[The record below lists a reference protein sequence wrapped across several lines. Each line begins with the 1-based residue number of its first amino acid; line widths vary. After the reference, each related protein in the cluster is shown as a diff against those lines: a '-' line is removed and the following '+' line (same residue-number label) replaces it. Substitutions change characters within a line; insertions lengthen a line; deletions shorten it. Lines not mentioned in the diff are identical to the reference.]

1 MALGDTLTALIRAE
15 IRSSLTRS
23 QTLGDFSGQDKYDHL
38 VAQTIANGSGGGQ
51 ASGAFAS
58 ELTVTTGGI
67 TVSLANSTDPL
78 GAAGDDVP
86 SNDPEG
92 LRLRAI
98 LVENRDPTDGTGNF
112 ITIAPGSNGLTSW
125 LAGTTPT
132 LRVPAGGVQLAT
144 FPRGLDTMNDGSD
157 DELLLTAD
165 TASVVCRLT
174 YLYG

>member
-1 MALGDTLTALIRAE
+1 MATADSLTALIRAE
-15 IRSSLTRS
+15 IRTSLTRS
-23 QTLGDFSGQDKYDHL
+23 QSLGDFSGQDKYDHL
-38 VAQTIANGSGGGQ
+38 VAQAVANGSGGGQ

-67 TVSLANSTDPL
+67 TVSLADSVDPL
-78 GAAGDDVP
+78 GSAGDDVP
-86 SNDPEG
+86 SSDPEG
-92 LRLRAI
+92 LKLRAI
-98 LVENRDPTDGTGNF
+98 LVENRDPTDGTGNY

-125 LAGTTPT
+125 IAGTTPT

-144 FPRGLDTMNDGSD
+144 FPEGLDAMNDGSD
-157 DELLLTAD
+157 DEILLTAN